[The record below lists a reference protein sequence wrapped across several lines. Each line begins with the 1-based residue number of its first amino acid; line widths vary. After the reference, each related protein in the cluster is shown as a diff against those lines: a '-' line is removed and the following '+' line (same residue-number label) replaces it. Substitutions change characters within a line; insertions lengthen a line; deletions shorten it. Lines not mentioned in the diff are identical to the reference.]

1 MNKIH
6 IDCNL
11 EYAIK
16 YENSW
21 KVEESNTQMIIIII
35 NEWCNFELL
44 K

>member
-11 EYAIK
+11 EYTIK

-21 KVEESNTQMIIIII
+21 KVEESNAQMIII